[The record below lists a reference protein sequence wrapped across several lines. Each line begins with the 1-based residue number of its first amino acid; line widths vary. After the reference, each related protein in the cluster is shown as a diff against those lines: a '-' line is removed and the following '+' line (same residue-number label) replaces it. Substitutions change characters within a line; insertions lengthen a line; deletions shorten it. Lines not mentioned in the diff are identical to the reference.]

1 LQLIIL
7 NNQFF
12 FKFYYQQLKITFFM
26 KKINFLV
33 AMVLC
38 GTAAFGQAVKDRNV
52 IPVAVNLNQVL
63 RMTITNGGNIEF
75 VFNTINDYKNGLSA
89 ASATTPGAVYE
100 TDFTVSSSTR
110 WKLTYGSETA
120 DFQGTDNPLHTLAL
134 DNVGFELTESGAH
147 NFEPGAQGATT
158 AELYSAPTNGGAE
171 VAALQTYPTILIED
185 NNQIGS
191 AAASSAGDASDNAF
205 KLSWR
210 AGTKESQGL
219 TTPMN
224 AVAIIDQQPSP
235 APDRYVANVLFD
247 LEIDN

>member
-1 LQLIIL
+1 
-7 NNQFF
+7 
-12 FKFYYQQLKITFFM
+12 M
-26 KKINFLV
+26 RKINFV
-33 AMVLC
+33 AIMLFC
-38 GTAAFGQAVKDRNV
+38 GLTVFGQAVKDRNV

-89 ASATTPGAVYE
+89 ATGTTGVMYE
-100 TDFTVSSSTR
+100 TDFSVSSSTR
-110 WKLTYGSETA
+110 WKLTYGAETA
-120 DFQGTDNPLHTLAL
+120 DFQGTDDPTHVLAL
-134 DNVGFELTESGAH
+134 DNVGFMLTESGAH
-147 NFEPGAQGATT
+147 NFEPGNKGVTT

-171 VAALQTYPTILIED
+171 TAALQTYPVTLIED
-185 NNQIGS
+185 SDQVG
-191 AAASSAGDASDNAF
+191 ADAASNAGDASDNTF
-205 KLSWR
+205 KMSWR